1 MGQSGPARPA
11 RLKSPEFL
19 FSYASVAGLSEPR
32 TSAGIPAGSQAPRR
46 APSDV
51 EAYWARVEGAYNRV
65 LAFFESPSRSLTP
78 MDYDFLANMTSAYSD
93 ILAFYNVWAK
103 ECENE
108 GFYKGL
114 LAYSAEVFAYAYHV
128 LANDEVNKVLAYAE
142 VLNNL
147 GQILNQMFEKCK
159 KLHSRISG
167 GTGG

>member
-1 MGQSGPARPA
+1 
-11 RLKSPEFL
+11 
-19 FSYASVAGLSEPR
+19 VAGLSE
-32 TSAGIPAGSQAPRR
+32 AGSQAGSQAPKR

-93 ILAFYNVWAK
+93 ILAFYSVWGRD
-103 ECENE
+103 CENE
-108 GFYKGL
+108 GFFKGL
-114 LAYSAEVFAYAYHV
+114 MGYVAEVFAYAYHA
-128 LANDEVNKVLAYAE
+128 LADDEVNKVLAYAE
-142 VLNNL
+142 VLNGL
-147 GQILNQMFEKCK
+147 EQIVSQMFEKCK